1 MISIVII
8 EDLKDYRET
17 LQLLIRTTNELDC
30 IGVYERAEDAISCI
44 AALQPNVAIV
54 DINLPGMSGVELVS
68 RIHEVSPETLCM
80 MCTAYDEDEK
90 IFNALNA
97 GAHSYMLKSTPPSKI
112 IDAIFEL
119 VNGGS
124 PMSAEVAR
132 KVVTAFKRTANA
144 FSTLLTPREKEVLE
158 LLSKGLL
165 YKEIALHLNV
175 STETIRKHCFNI
187 YQKLHVSNRTEAIN
201 KYKDL

>member
-30 IGVYERAEDAISCI
+30 IGAYERAEDAISCI